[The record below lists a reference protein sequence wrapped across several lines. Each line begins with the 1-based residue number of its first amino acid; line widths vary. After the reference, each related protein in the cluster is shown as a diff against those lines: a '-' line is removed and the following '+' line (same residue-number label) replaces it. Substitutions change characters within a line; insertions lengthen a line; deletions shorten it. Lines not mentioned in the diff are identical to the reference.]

1 MNLCLRCRRRIRTC
15 VCHLIKSF
23 ETNSRVI
30 ILMHP
35 MEYKKEKVGTGR
47 FCHLILQNSELL
59 VGVDFDRDERFQE
72 LLHDPEYQSYVLY
85 PGKSSLDLAEDELLK
100 ENKKKQ
106 FFLIDGTWPCAKKM
120 MKLTTSL
127 HSLPRV
133 SFQQK
138 KESAFIIKHQPM
150 PGCLSTVE
158 SVTILLSE
166 LERMKIED
174 LGEKKQNLLDVF
186 NYCVDLQLQLSQENK
201 ETGYRR
207 STVNPSEM
215 LKNRSISKKWSKRSL
230 FFSER

>member
-1 MNLCLRCRRRIRTC
+1 
-15 VCHLIKSF
+15 
-23 ETNSRVI
+23 
-30 ILMHP
+30 

-47 FCHLILQNSELL
+47 FCHLIVKNSELL
-59 VGVDFDRDERFQE
+59 VGVDFDRDERFLE
-72 LLHDPEYQSYVLY
+72 LLQDSEYQSYVLY
-85 PGKSSLDLAEDELLK
+85 PGESSLDLAGDELLRDK
-100 ENKKKQ
+100 KKKQ
-106 FFLIDGTWPCAKKM
+106 FFVIDGTWPCAKKM

-166 LERMKIED
+166 LERMNIED

-186 NYCVDLQLQLSQENK
+186 NYCVDLQLQLSQENR

-207 STVNPSEM
+207 SAENLTET